1 MQLLINMYSTMINK
15 KKEGRSEQMKVT
27 EHARAK
33 ALKNTRNFLF
43 KFGRGILLFGI
54 CFVILYPIMTKFMI
68 SFMSVEDVYD
78 NSVRYIP
85 RNFTLSNYGNAFKIL
100 ELKKIM
106 WTSFLVPGVLS
117 AIHMCASTVVAYG
130 FARYNFK
137 FKNFFFVLVILG
149 MVIPPDLVLLPLYMR
164 FRYFDVFGIFELL
177 TGSTLNLLNTPW
189 PQVLLGATC
198 TGLKNGLYIFIMVQ
212 YFRGLP
218 KELEEAAYVDGA
230 GTFEAFIKVFLPSAR
245 QIMMTVFLF
254 SFVWQWLDDI
264 YTSAFMQNVKIMSTQ
279 LLRLSN
285 TDLGNAMGIQNTAE
299 FSLMRN
305 ASMVIAM
312 LPVLIL
318 YLICQKYFTESVERS
333 GLTG

>member
-1 MQLLINMYSTMINK
+1 MTISAHK
-15 KKEGRSEQMKVT
+15 K
-27 EHARAK
+27 AK
-33 ALKNTRNFLF
+33 ILKNTRSFLI
-43 KFGRGILLFGI
+43 KFGRAILLFGI
-54 CFVILYPIMTKFMI
+54 CFVILYPLITKFMI
-68 SFMSVEDVYD
+68 SFMSIEDVYD

-85 RNFTLSNYGNAFKIL
+85 RNFTLNNYVNAFKIL
-100 ELKKIM
+100 EIKDIVWM
-106 WTSFLVPGVLS
+106 SFLVPGILS
-117 AIHMCASTVVAYG
+117 VIHMCASTVVAYG
-130 FARYNFK
+130 FARYNFR

-164 FRYFDVFGIFELL
+164 FRYFDIFGILEMLM
-177 TGSTLNLLNTPW
+177 GSSLNLLNTPW

-230 GTFEAFIKVFLPSAR
+230 GTFQAFMKVFLPSAR

-264 YTSAFMQNVKIMSTQ
+264 YTSAFMKNTKIMSTQ

-305 ASMVIAM
+305 ASMVIAL
-312 LPVLIL
+312 LPILIL

>member
-1 MQLLINMYSTMINK
+1 MVISN
-15 KKEGRSEQMKVT
+15 
-27 EHARAK
+27 HAK
-33 ALKNTRNFLF
+33 AKVLKQIRNFMG
-43 KFGRGILLFGI
+43 KFGRSILLFGI
-54 CFVILYPIMTKFMI
+54 CFVILYPLITKFMI
-68 SFMSVEDVYD
+68 SFMSIEDAYD

-85 RNFTLSNYGNAFKIL
+85 RNFTLENYTNAFKIL
-100 ELKKIM
+100 EIKKIAI
-106 WTSFLVPGVLS
+106 TSFLVPGILS
-117 AIHMCASTVVAYG
+117 VIHMCASTLVAYG
-130 FARYNFK
+130 FARYNFR
-137 FKNFFFVLVILG
+137 FKNFFFMLVILG
-149 MVIPPDLVLLPLYMR
+149 MVIPPDLILLPLYMK
-164 FRYFDVFGIFELL
+164 FRYFDFLGIFELL
-177 TGSTLNLLNTPW
+177 TGSPLNLLNTAW
-189 PQVLLGATC
+189 PQILLGTTC
-198 TGLKNGLYIFIMVQ
+198 TGLKNGLYIFIMIQ

-230 GTFEAFIKVFLPSAR
+230 GTLEAFIKVFLPSAR

-264 YTSAFMQNVKIMSTQ
+264 YTSAFMKNIKIMSTQ

-285 TDLGNAMGIQNTAE
+285 TDLGNAMGIENMAE

-305 ASMVIAM
+305 ASMVVAL

>member
-1 MQLLINMYSTMINK
+1 MIISKYTKLKVLKQIKNFIGK
-15 KKEGRSEQMKVT
+15 LGR
-27 EHARAK
+27 
-33 ALKNTRNFLF
+33 F
-43 KFGRGILLFGI
+43 ILLFGI
-54 CFVILYPIMTKFMI
+54 CFVILYPIITKFMI
-68 SFMSVEDVYD
+68 SFMSIEDVYD

-85 RNFTLSNYGNAFKIL
+85 KNITLGNYVNAFEIL
-100 ELKKIM
+100 ELDSIII
-106 WTSFLVPGVLS
+106 TSFLVPGILS
-117 AIHMCASTVVAYG
+117 LIHMCVSTLVAYG

-137 FKNFFFVLVILG
+137 FKKLFFALIILG
-149 MVIPPDLVLLPLYMR
+149 MVIPPDLILLPLYMK
-164 FRYFDVFGIFELL
+164 FRYFDIFGILEVL
-177 TGSTLNLLNTPW
+177 TGSSINLLNTPW
-189 PQVLLGATC
+189 PQILLGSTC
-198 TGLKNGLYIFIMVQ
+198 TGLKNGLYIFIMIQ

-230 GTFEAFIKVFLPSAR
+230 GTLQAFIKVFLPSAK

-264 YTSAFMQNVKIMSTQ
+264 YTSAFMKNVKIMSTQ

-285 TDLGNAMGIQNTAE
+285 VDLGNAMGIENMAE

-305 ASMVIAM
+305 ASMVVAL
-312 LPVLIL
+312 LPILIL

>member
-1 MQLLINMYSTMINK
+1 MTISEHTKAAVLK
-15 KKEGRSEQMKVT
+15 KTK
-27 EHARAK
+27 
-33 ALKNTRNFLF
+33 NFLW
-43 KFGRGILLFGI
+43 KFGRAILLFGI
-54 CFVILYPIMTKFMI
+54 CFVILYPIVTKFMI
-68 SFMSVEDVYD
+68 SFMSIEDVYD

-85 RNFTLSNYGNAFKIL
+85 RNFTLENYVNAFKIL
-100 ELKKIM
+100 ELKNIM
-106 WTSFLVPGVLS
+106 ITSFIVPGVLS
-117 AIHMCASTVVAYG
+117 LIHMCASTLVAYG
-130 FARYNFK
+130 FARYNFR
-137 FKNFFFVLVILG
+137 FKNSFFVLVILG
-149 MVIPPDLVLLPLYMR
+149 MVIPPDLILLPLYMK
-164 FRYFDVFGIFELL
+164 FRYFDIFGIFEIL
-177 TGSTLNLLNTPW
+177 TGSQLNLLNTAW
-189 PQVLLGATC
+189 PQILLGSTC
-198 TGLKNGLYIFIMVQ
+198 TGLKNGLYIFIMIQ

-230 GTFEAFIKVFLPSAR
+230 GTIEAFIKVFLPSAK

-264 YTSAFMQNVKIMSTQ
+264 YTSAFMKNVKVMSTQ

-285 TDLGNAMGIQNTAE
+285 VDLGNAMGIESMAE

-305 ASMVIAM
+305 ASMVVAL

>member
-1 MQLLINMYSTMINK
+1 MINK
-15 KKEGRSEQMKVT
+15 QGGMIMISNHAKVLVIKKTNSI
-27 EHARAK
+27 
-33 ALKNTRNFLF
+33 LF
-43 KFGRGILLFGI
+43 KILRFILLFGI
-54 CFVILYPIMTKFMI
+54 SFIILYPLITKFMI
-68 SFMSVEDVYD
+68 SFMSIEDVYN
-78 NSVRYIP
+78 NSVKYIP
-85 RNFTLSNYGNAFKIL
+85 KNFTLDNYENAIEIL
-100 ELKKIM
+100 EINKIVL
-106 WTSFLVPGVLS
+106 TSFLVPGVLS
-117 AIHMCASTVVAYG
+117 VIHMCSSTLVAYG
-130 FARYNFK
+130 FARYNFRLK
-137 FKNFFFVLVILG
+137 KFFFGLVLVGL
-149 MVIPPDLVLLPLYMR
+149 VIPPDLVLLPLYMQ

-177 TGSTLNLLNTPW
+177 TGSSISLLNTPW
-189 PQVLLGATC
+189 PQVLLGSTC
-198 TGLKNGLYIFIMVQ
+198 TGLKNGLYIFIMIQ

-230 GTFEAFIKVFLPSAR
+230 STFQAFIKVFLPSAK

-264 YTSAFMQNVKIMSTQ
+264 YTSAFMKNVKIMSTQ

-285 TDLGNAMGIQNTAE
+285 TDLGNAMGIQNMAE

-305 ASMVIAM
+305 ASMVIAL